1 VSIRHSEIPNRA
13 LLVIVAAVIG
23 GAATLGVALH
33 DLSHTK
39 APSPNQLEFA
49 VLVGLL
55 ALVSWLKPLVIYVD
69 DQSEAIHLDEG
80 FLVMLLVL
88 VQPSLVV
95 VTFAASTALAQVL
108 LKRPFIK
115 SVFNFGQLLISVGIA
130 ALVFQQ
136 LSPQAWS
143 ADYYRVGAAVAAAAV
158 FFVVNNVAVGVV
170 LWAMGM
176 RWKAALLE
184 GLDIRLMIVA
194 GGVGVAIGMA
204 LLLDANPTV
213 FPIAILPIV
222 ILRYAL
228 TGFFRAREDRS
239 RLQGL
244 FEATLEA
251 NASMGQEPEGVADGI
266 LDSARKLLRCSDA
279 VLSDKQGAE
288 WELQSSLSLP
298 GRQMFLG
305 VAGRSPTEP
314 FDGTDERLLEA
325 LAAVGSSALTNAALY
340 QRSRSQE
347 QHLAAITASLGEGV
361 CAVSMSGHVTFANNA
376 AMKMLGLAH
385 GDTVGVPRSEGA
397 RWEAVAPDHLLVP
410 VMRAVTTGE
419 TTRRYDTNFRRSDGT
434 TIDVACTVAPLAEN
448 GAPAGAVVI
457 FRDISEQKQMAEL
470 RHQAFHDTL
479 TGLPN
484 RRRFLNDL
492 EDAMRRSAYDGEV
505 SAVLFVDVNRFKLIN
520 DSLGHHLGDALLT
533 AIAHRLRAA
542 VRPGDLLA
550 RFGGDEFTML
560 LRDVHGVAD
569 AEDIARRILHNLK
582 RPIALPD
589 GRTVFVDLSI
599 GIATTATL
607 DDPDDLLRAADV
619 AMYQAK
625 ASSKSGG
632 YCVFDASIMG
642 ERSSERIDFE
652 SDLRRAVE
660 RDEIEVHYQPLVSAD
675 DGRILAVEALARWNS
690 PSRGMLL
697 PDKFIGVAEETNVIL
712 DVGNV
717 VLTRACEKARFW
729 RDRYGVDLSVG
740 VNLSARQFED
750 RALVRRISSILDST
764 GADPSQLCLEIT
776 ESLAMRSVENTKHV
790 LNRVKG
796 LGAKFALDDFGT
808 GYSTLAHLAEFPIDV
823 VKVDQSFVRGVE
835 NSPVKSAIVSAVLNM
850 SEAIHVTA
858 VVEGIETEPQ
868 FDHLR
873 LLGCS
878 VGQGYLFGYPMT
890 AGKFEAL
897 LDHPGGVA
905 RHGGR
910 FDVLAPAGA
919 GTRLLRPA

>member
-1 VSIRHSEIPNRA
+1 
-13 LLVIVAAVIG
+13 VIAAAVMG
-23 GAATLGVALH
+23 GVATLGAAVHNLAR
-33 DLSHTK
+33 TK
-39 APSPNQLEFA
+39 MPSTTHLEFA
-49 VLVGLL
+49 VLVGLM
-55 ALVSWLKPLVIYVD
+55 ALISWLKPLIIYVD
-69 DQSEAIHLDEG
+69 DQSEAIHLDEC

-88 VQPSLVV
+88 VEPSLAV
-95 VTFAASTALAQVL
+95 VTFAASTTLAQVL

-115 SVFNFGQLLISVGIA
+115 SIFNFGQLLLSVGVA
-130 ALVFQQ
+130 ALVFQT
-136 LSPQAWS
+136 LSHGAWS
-143 ADYYRVGAAVAAAAV
+143 ADYYRVGAALAAAAA

-176 RWKAALLE
+176 QWKAALLE

-204 LLLDANPTV
+204 LLLSENLAV
-213 FPIAILPIV
+213 FPIAILPII

-251 NASMGQEPEGVADGI
+251 NATMGQDPAGVADGI
-266 LDSARKLLRCSDA
+266 IDSARKLLRCSDA
-279 VLSDKQGAE
+279 MLSEKEAE
-288 WELQSSLSLP
+288 DWELQSNLSLP
-298 GRQMFLG
+298 GKTMFLG
-305 VAGRSPTEP
+305 VSGRSPTEP

-325 LAAVGSSALTNAALY
+325 LAAVGSGALTNAALY

-376 AMKMLGLAH
+376 AMKMLGLSQSDVA
-385 GDTVGVPRSEGA
+385 GAGLPQGA
-397 RWEAVAPDHLLVP
+397 RWEEVAPDHLLVP
-410 VMRAVTTGE
+410 LMRAVTTGE
-419 TTRRYDTNFRRSDGT
+419 TTRRYDTNFRRSDGST
-434 TIDVACTVAPLAEN
+434 LDVACTVAPLAED
-448 GAPAGAVVI
+448 GAPTGAVVI
-457 FRDISEQKQMAEL
+457 FRDISEQRQMAEL

-492 EDAMRRSAYDGEV
+492 EDAMRRSTYDGEL
-505 SAVLFVDVNRFKLIN
+505 SAVLFIDINRFKLIN
-520 DSLGHHLGDALLT
+520 DSLGHHLGDSLLT
-533 AIAHRLRAA
+533 AIAHRLREA

-569 AEDIARRILHNLK
+569 AEDVAGRILHKLK

-589 GRTVFVDLSI
+589 GRSVFVDLSI
-599 GIATTATL
+599 GIATTTTL

-625 ASSKSGG
+625 ASAKSGG
-632 YCVFDASIMG
+632 YCVFDASTMG
-642 ERSSERIDFE
+642 ERSAERVDFE

-660 RDEIEVHYQPLVSAD
+660 RDEIEVYYQPLVSAI

-690 PSRGMLL
+690 PSRGLLL
-697 PDKFIGVAEETNVIL
+697 PDNFIGVAEETNLIL
-712 DVGNV
+712 DVGDV
-717 VLTRACEKARFW
+717 VLKRACDTVRHW
-729 RDRYGVDLSVG
+729 RNRYGADLSVG

-750 RALVRRISSILDST
+750 RGLIKRISGILDST
-764 GADPSQLCLEIT
+764 GADPAQLCLEIT

-790 LNRVKG
+790 LNRVKS
-796 LGAKFALDDFGT
+796 LGAHFALDDFGT
-808 GYSTLAHLAEFPIDV
+808 GYSTLSHLAEFPIDV

-835 NSPVKSAIVSAVLNM
+835 NSPVKSAIVSAVLSM
-850 SEAIHVTA
+850 SDAIHVTA

-878 VGQGYLFGYPMT
+878 VGQGYLFAYPMT
-890 AGKFEAL
+890 APDFESILDRGVLGTANGK
-897 LDHPGGVA
+897 
-905 RHGGR
+905 HGGH
-910 FDVLAPAGA
+910 FDLLAGIS
-919 GTRLLRPA
+919 GQQLLRPA

>member
-1 VSIRHSEIPNRA
+1 MLSIRQPTIPSRA
-13 LLVIVAAVIG
+13 QAVIGAAVVG
-23 GAATLGVALH
+23 GAATFGAAVR
-33 DLSHTK
+33 DLAHS
-39 APSPNQLEFA
+39 APPSTTQLEFA
-49 VLVGLL
+49 ILVGML

-69 DQSEAIHLDEG
+69 NQSEAIHLDEG

-95 VTFAASTALAQVL
+95 VTFAISTGLAQVL

-115 SVFNFGQLLISVGIA
+115 SVFNFGQLLISVGVA
-130 ALVFQQ
+130 AVVFQQ
-136 LSPQAWS
+136 LSREAWS
-143 ADYYRVGAAVAAAAV
+143 ADYYRLGSAIIAAAV
-158 FFVVNNVAVGVV
+158 FFIINNAAVGVV

-176 RWKAALLE
+176 QWRAALLE
-184 GLDIRLMIVA
+184 GLDIRMMIVA

-204 LLLDANPTV
+204 LLLASNPAV
-213 FPIAILPIV
+213 FPIAILPII

-228 TGFFRAREDRS
+228 TGTFRAREDRS

-251 NASMGQEPEGVADGI
+251 NASMGHEPEGVADGI
-266 LDSARKLLRCSDA
+266 LDSARKLLRVSNA
-279 VLSDKQGAE
+279 ELLDKEAE
-288 WELQSSLSLP
+288 NWDLASTLSLP
-298 GRQMFLG
+298 GRTMFLG
-305 VAGRSPTEP
+305 VSGRSTTEP
-314 FDGTDERLLEA
+314 FDGADERLLEA

-361 CAVSMSGHVTFANNA
+361 CAVSMSGQVTFANNA
-376 AMKMLGLAH
+376 AMKMLGLSSSDVAT
-385 GDTVGVPRSEGA
+385 GSSGS
-397 RWEAVAPDHLLVP
+397 RWEDVAPDHLLVP
-410 VMRAVTTGE
+410 VVRAVTTGE
-419 TTRRYDTNFRRSDGT
+419 TTRRYDTNFRRSDGST
-434 TIDVACTVAPLAEN
+434 MDVACTVAPLSEN

-492 EDAMRRSAYDGEV
+492 EDAMRRSAYDGEI
-505 SAVLFVDVNRFKLIN
+505 SAVLFIDVNRFKLIN

-533 AIAHRLRAA
+533 AIAHRLRGA

-569 AEDIARRILHNLK
+569 AEDVARRILHNLK

-599 GIATTATL
+599 GIATTSTL
-607 DDPDDLLRAADV
+607 GDPDDLLRAADV

-625 ASSKSGG
+625 ASAKSGG
-632 YCVFDASIMG
+632 YCVFDASVMG

-660 RDEIEVHYQPLVSAD
+660 RDEIEAYYQPLVSAE

-690 PSRGMLL
+690 PSRGLLL
-697 PDKFIGVAEETNVIL
+697 PDNFIGVAEETNVIL
-712 DVGNV
+712 DVGQI
-717 VLTRACEKARFW
+717 VLTRACEKARHW

-750 RALVRRISSILDST
+750 RGLLKRISGILDST
-764 GADPSQLCLEIT
+764 GADPAQLCLEIT
-776 ESLAMRSVENTKHV
+776 ESLAMRSVENTKHI
-790 LNRVKG
+790 LHRVKG

-808 GYSTLAHLAEFPIDV
+808 GYSTLSHLAEFPIDV
-823 VKVDQSFVRGVE
+823 VKVDQSFARGVE
-835 NSPVKSAIVSAVLNM
+835 NSPVKSAIVSAVLHM
-850 SEAIHVTA
+850 SEAINVTA
-858 VVEGIETEPQ
+858 VVEGIETKPE

-878 VGQGYLFGYPMT
+878 IAQGYLFGYPMS
-890 AGKFEAL
+890 APEFESI
-897 LDHPGGVA
+897 LDHPAANGK
-905 RHGGR
+905 HGGR
-910 FDVLAPAGA
+910 FDVLAGRT
-919 GTRLLRPA
+919 GSQLRRPA